1 MLERVGGLLRL
12 GCRQMWRNSTFQE
25 LSDVLFFVDEPQNM
39 TTVQYLP
46 RRHQRGIDLFDLLLR
61 NTSFKIQIF
70 IDSFLTIFSYYV
82 QFNNCLDF
90 AGI

>member
-1 MLERVGGLLRL
+1 MY
-12 GCRQMWRNSTFQE
+12 C
-25 LSDVLFFVDEPQNM
+25 FFVDEPQNM

-61 NTSFKIQIF
+61 NGSFKIQIF

-90 AGI
+90 AVIYFSFSLFFLTYLCINAGDSRG